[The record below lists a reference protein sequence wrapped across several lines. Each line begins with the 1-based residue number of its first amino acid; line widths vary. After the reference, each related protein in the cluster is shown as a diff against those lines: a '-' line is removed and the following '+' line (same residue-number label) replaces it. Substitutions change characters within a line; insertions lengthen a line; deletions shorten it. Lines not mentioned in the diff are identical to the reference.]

1 MHSPGRLVRRLSGS
15 AAMTPPPT
23 TKSNR
28 KSTDVY
34 NECDR
39 FIPSRAAS
47 NLEDAFE
54 RMESNDPISKQE
66 NQGDSDRAFA
76 PMSNLLFSVNLLFD
90 IFHSTNCFVIIF
102 YLHTSLF

>member
-1 MHSPGRLVRRLSGS
+1 
-15 AAMTPPPT
+15 MTPPST
-23 TKSNR
+23 TKSLR

-66 NQGDSDRAFA
+66 NQGDSDHAYA
-76 PMSNLLFSVNLLFD
+76 PVNNPLCSVHLHDSFNLTNSFIVNFTHFD
-90 IFHSTNCFVIIF
+90 K
-102 YLHTSLF
+102 

>member
-1 MHSPGRLVRRLSGS
+1 MHSPGRLVRRLSGT
-15 AAMTPPPT
+15 AAMTPPST
-23 TKSNR
+23 SKSLR

-66 NQGDSDRAFA
+66 NQGDSLFTVA
-76 PMSNLLFSVNLLFD
+76 PLDELLSYVVYVSFK
-90 IFHSTNCFVIIF
+90 TTTCF
-102 YLHTSLF
+102 

>member
-15 AAMTPPPT
+15 AAMTPPST

-66 NQGDSDRAFA
+66 NQGDLDHAHA
-76 PMSNLLFSVNLLFD
+76 PANTSLCSVNLLTY
-90 IFHSTNCFVIIF
+90 ILFHST
-102 YLHTSLF
+102 